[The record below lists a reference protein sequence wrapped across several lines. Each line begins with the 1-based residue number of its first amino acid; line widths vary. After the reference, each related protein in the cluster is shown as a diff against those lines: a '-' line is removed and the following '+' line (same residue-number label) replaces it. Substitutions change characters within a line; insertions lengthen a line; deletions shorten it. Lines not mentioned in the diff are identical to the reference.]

1 MNGTAA
7 DAREFFDNQVIR
19 SSIREIQPGVF
30 VGQDTNGLTFTFR
43 AVSSPLSNHVPT
55 IDING
60 LSGLRK
66 IKFIGD

>member
-1 MNGTAA
+1 V
-7 DAREFFDNQVIR
+7 REV
-19 SSIREIQPGVF
+19 SPGVF
-30 VGQDTNGLTFTFR
+30 VGKDVNGLTYTFR

-55 IDING
+55 VDING